1 VTRRQWRARISSEA
15 LVDHGEY
22 MDVERD
28 ASDDDDDDDDDGLLV
43 FL

>member
-1 VTRRQWRARISSEA
+1 
-15 LVDHGEY
+15 VDHGEY